1 MFFLKPENKFNV
13 KLQSP
18 SKSFW
23 STFKKA
29 FLTKKNFKKYWND
42 LDKSSLPEELVNLT
56 TIFVNS
62 KSYIEVS
69 KFWRHIAITHFKGLS
84 QAADK
89 ETQNS
94 IIHADYVSCTF
105 FNKENFNSLKNL
117 DLNNF
122 LNKHNVFTKHNNLT
136 EHDSISYNIA
146 TIIYFLKKK
155 NLINKYYNLINK
167 SFYEDFS
174 HTLQIDGLN
183 INQHLMYSLNELEKI
198 NILVDNKE
206 NNLKVLEFGA
216 GYGRTANMLLSVK
229 KNTKY
234 IIVDIPPSLYVST
247 LRLRKHYPNLKI
259 FHAFDINEKDKLKE
273 AINENDIIYIFPHQ
287 LAILEENY
295 FDLAIM
301 IGVINEMEPKNIK
314 NYMNYVN
321 KITKNLYMKVFKY
334 SGLPFSFYKFYSYN
348 KRKDYYISNNWK
360 EIFSEN
366 SLESDQIYHLGYKI
380 K

>member
-1 MFFLKPENKFNV
+1 MFFLKPENKLNV

-29 FLTKKNFKKYWND
+29 FLINKDFKKYWNN
-42 LDKSSLPEELVNLT
+42 LDKSSLSKELVTFT
-56 TIFVNS
+56 TNFVNS
-62 KSYIEVS
+62 KSYKQVS
-69 KFWRHIAITHFKGLS
+69 KFWRHIAINHFKGLA
-84 QAADK
+84 QATDK
-89 ETQNS
+89 KTQNS

-105 FNKENFNSLKNL
+105 FNKENFESLKFFDFNQL
-117 DLNNF
+117 PDNYNI
-122 LNKHNVFTKHNNLT
+122 FTKHENLT

-155 NLINKYYNLINK
+155 KFLDKYYNLINK
-167 SFYEDFS
+167 KFYEDFS
-174 HTLQIDGLN
+174 HTLKIDSYN
-183 INQHLMYSLNELEKI
+183 INQHLMYSINELEKI
-198 NILVDNKE
+198 NILTDSKE
-206 NNLKVLEFGA
+206 SDLKVLEFGA
-216 GYGRTANMLLSVK
+216 GYGRTANMLLSIK

-234 IIVDIPPSLYVST
+234 VIVDIPPSLYVST
-247 LRLRKHYPNLKI
+247 LRLRKHYPDLKI
-259 FHAFDINEKDKLKE
+259 FHAFDLNKKDELKK
-273 AINENDIIYIFPHQ
+273 AINDNDIIYIFPHQ

-314 NYMNYVN
+314 NYMNFVN
-321 KITKNLYMKVFKY
+321 ILSKNLYMKVFKY

-348 KRKDYYISNNWK
+348 IKKDYYISNNWE
-360 EIFSEN
+360 EIFTEN